1 MVTTNEKSIVGYT
14 QKRKRNPNITL
25 KIAIKSQRKKEK
37 EMGKNDLQSS
47 WQTSNKIRTQQL

>member
-25 KIAIKSQRKKEK
+25 KIAIKSQKKKRKRN
-37 EMGKNDLQSS
+37 GKKMIYKVADKQV
-47 WQTSNKIRTQQL
+47 TK